1 MMFYLALTFGLE
13 DDPRG
18 AVARMAGLAER
29 TGRQHGVA
37 QALQMTV
44 AVTDGVRL
52 WAFRYSTQRQSRS
65 LFYSFRVET
74 LKSLHPDVAF
84 LRDIAD
90 DARLIV
96 SEPLGDLPGAWNEVP
111 ESSYGVVRPEG
122 EDEMHAFAPE

>member
-1 MMFYLALTFGLE
+1 
-13 DDPRG
+13 
-18 AVARMAGLAER
+18 
-29 TGRQHGVA
+29 
-37 QALQMTV
+37 MTV

-65 LFYSFRVET
+65 LFYSSRVET

-111 ESSYGVVRPEG
+111 EGSYGVVRPEG
-122 EDEMHAFAPE
+122 RTRCTRSHPSERRVPG